1 MPSMVA
7 DPRMAPCTIA
17 DGTLA
22 AMAGM
27 ALALVGT
34 AVAVLFVVRLSVQW
48 RERRR
53 HHALAWALS
62 LGCYALGM
70 LVLAAAFLAGWSAS
84 AYGVYW
90 LTGALVNVPLLAVGE
105 LLLLRPDQRTLWWVV
120 AAAAVAWAVG
130 ATLVSGFD
138 TQALAAATAE
148 GGIPVG
154 ADVLAGQP
162 AYAALQPLTLTGTV
176 VVLAGTIWSAVR
188 QRRPAILLIAVGVV
202 VAASSS
208 VFVRNDVDAMVPVAL
223 AGGVTVMYAGFRAAT
238 TRPRR
243 TPATSERRGRS
254 G

>member
-1 MPSMVA
+1 
-7 DPRMAPCTIA
+7 
-17 DGTLA
+17 
-22 AMAGM
+22 MAGM

-34 AVAVLFVVRLSVQW
+34 AVAVLFAVRLWAQW

-62 LGCYALGM
+62 FGCYALGM
-70 LVLAAAFLAGWSAS
+70 LVLAAAVPAGWSAP

-105 LLLLRPDQRTLWWVV
+105 LLLLRPDRRVLWWVV

-130 ATLVSGFD
+130 ATVVSSFD
-138 TQALAAATAE
+138 AGALTAATAE

-176 VVLAGTIWSAVR
+176 VVLLGTTWSAVR
-188 QRRPAILLIAVGVV
+188 QRRPAVLLIAVGVI

-208 VFVRNDVDAMVPVAL
+208 VFVRNDIDAMVPVAL
-223 AGGVTVMYAGFRAAT
+223 TGGVSVMYAGFRAAT
-238 TRPRR
+238 AR
-243 TPATSERRGRS
+243 TPRVPAISGRRGRPS
-254 G
+254 